1 MRLKLLL
8 KPMGPVHINAPFR
21 EPFYPEN
28 INELKIKSEIYFK
41 DFENVKIPFQMI
53 NLNLYFH

>member
-1 MRLKLLL
+1 
-8 KPMGPVHINAPFR
+8 MGPVHINAPFR